1 MTWIYP
7 HSSPLK
13 LGWRTSTRYA
23 ASRGADAVLEVSN
36 SKTTPSMTAL
46 VPCSPSPKVSQGGLL
61 GLLVCVSRP
70 CGKTSR
76 GWGLG
81 QLPQQ
86 RTGGLTSAV
95 LSVAALA
102 VKRCVG
108 HDRQL
113 WEVGVAGRRGGHVC
127 MMLMVVTRCSSR
139 PVVLRTA
146 ASHGPRLV
154 QAHRPRPCQ
163 CQGAGSL
170 SCCRFLFQPFQESR
184 AAQGPL

>member
-1 MTWIYP
+1 MDI
-7 HSSPLK
+7 SPFQPFKIRVAYINKICRFQGSRCCIRGVKQQDNSLNDCPGALLSVTK
-13 LGWRTSTRYA
+13 SEPGWFAWFTCVR
-23 ASRGADAVLEVSN
+23 E
-36 SKTTPSMTAL
+36 PSMWQNQ
-46 VPCSPSPKVSQGGLL
+46 P
-61 GLLVCVSRP
+61 
-70 CGKTSR
+70 
-76 GWGLG
+76 WMGLG

-139 PVVLRTA
+139 PVVFALRLRTVLVLYRRIVHA
-146 ASHGPRLV
+146 HVNVRERLIELLQV
-154 QAHRPRPCQ
+154 
-163 CQGAGSL
+163 
-170 SCCRFLFQPFQESR
+170 LFQPFQESR